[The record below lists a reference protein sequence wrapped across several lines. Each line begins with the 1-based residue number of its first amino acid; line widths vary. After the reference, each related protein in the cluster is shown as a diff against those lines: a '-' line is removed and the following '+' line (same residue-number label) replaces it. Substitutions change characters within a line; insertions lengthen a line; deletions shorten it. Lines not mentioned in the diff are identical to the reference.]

1 MRFSQK
7 KWKKILFCYFLLRR
21 SLSVTN
27 FRRNSKN
34 LVFHHFLQFLQK
46 SDFGTKFRFS
56 QNGQKWS
63 NIHLQVNILT
73 FKTIKNSK
81 NVFFHILTAVKTR
94 NLPGKWIFFDLVFA
108 GRPER
113 QQYTFWTW
121 DDTTHGH
128 RFSKKCQKPHFLGLL
143 AIFLKFRSFRK
154 KSGRVSFH
162 HLWSP
167 NLMQKIRNILQLD
180 FQILNHLK

>member
-1 MRFSQK
+1 MHIFWCGFRRKFDE
-7 KWKKILFCYFLLRR
+7 ILNFTIPKFKM
-21 SLSVTN
+21 SNSVTN
-27 FRRNSKN
+27 VS
-34 LVFHHFLQFLQK
+34 QK
-46 SDFGTKFRFS
+46 
-56 QNGQKWS
+56 
-63 NIHLQVNILT
+63 
-73 FKTIKNSK
+73 SK
-81 NVFFHILTAVKTR
+81 NVEFYQILIIFYHIRPIFRILTAVKTR

-128 RFSKKCQKPHFLGLL
+128 RFSKKCQKLHFLGLL

-180 FQILNHLK
+180 FQILNHLKWRTDRAGSRFFLGCVLN